1 MMKRFIGLTLLTV
14 VTANHVLAQD
24 WSKYKPRSL
33 KQITNELAPSFLKDP
48 DVLITDGKGGSIS
61 LSSETIAAQVSVVY
75 VGSVRKLS
83 DKNKEL
89 IAAWLKIFGRPP
101 EYLDL
106 FESEYLFTE
115 DAKEY
120 WLPVQ
125 KQVASYFQRE
135 LQKSDKV
142 NLYVVWIGA
151 RKDSAN
157 VEHVFLVNE
166 FEKQ

>member
-1 MMKRFIGLTLLTV
+1 MKHFISFTLLAV
-14 VTANHVLAQD
+14 LTASHAVAQD
-24 WSKYKPRSL
+24 WSKYKPRTL
-33 KQITNELAPSFLKDP
+33 KQTAELAVAFLKDP

-61 LSSETIAAQVSVVY
+61 LSRETIASQVSVVY
-75 VGSVRKLS
+75 AGSVRKLS
-83 DKNKEL
+83 DRNKEV
-89 IAAWLKIFGRPP
+89 IAAWLKVFGRPP

-125 KQVASYFQRE
+125 KQVASYFERE
-135 LQKSDKV
+135 LRKSDKV
-142 NLYVVWIGA
+142 NLYAVWIGA
-151 RKDSAN
+151 RKDSAKI
-157 VEHVFLVNE
+157 EHVFLVNE